1 MATRTFPEI
10 ASQVDYNLNSFAVK
24 SMEEFVIAGK
34 PVLIWSKKDVDTEM
48 EQAALDRRD
57 ANFAEKTLKSFSLME
72 RDFDY
77 GINFQNT
84 LIIGNVFFADAD
96 VNGSINLAN
105 AAIDGSFF
113 FNRGKLIGDLLMEK
127 AWVGQTINLSGINIT
142 GSILMP
148 QTRVN
153 GFVSLAKAVALGN
166 VDLRGAE
173 VQNYF
178 QGDLK
183 VNGDVLCENAQINGF
198 LDLSG
203 ATVAGDVN
211 LKNALI
217 RQRLAARDLKLEG
230 NFFLKDCIHNKGLID
245 LNGLPEEK
253 VIR

>member
-84 LIIGNVFFADAD
+84 LITGNVFFADAD

-113 FNRGKLIGDLLMEK
+113 QSGKTHRRSVDGK
-127 AWVGQTINLSGINIT
+127 SVGRANDKFVRNQHYRINL
-142 GSILMP
+142 
-148 QTRVN
+148 
-153 GFVSLAKAVALGN
+153 
-166 VDLRGAE
+166 D
-173 VQNYF
+173 
-178 QGDLK
+178 
-183 VNGDVLCENAQINGF
+183 
-198 LDLSG
+198 
-203 ATVAGDVN
+203 
-211 LKNALI
+211 
-217 RQRLAARDLKLEG
+217 AA
-230 NFFLKDCIHNKGLID
+230 NKGQRSL
-245 LNGLPEEK
+245 
-253 VIR
+253 